1 MPVIR
6 ANRNENYTVMSNV
19 HLKDKRMTLKAKGLL
34 SVVLSLPPDWDYSFA
49 GLVAICKESETAM
62 KSALKEL
69 KEFGY
74 LTITKERDEK
84 GHFDYVYVF
93 NENPQTDLPVV
104 ENPVV
109 ENPPTDNPMVE
120 NVRQLNTNK
129 SNTKELN
136 TNKSNT
142 KRVKENTLT
151 LFEQLKDGYALGDN
165 LKEKIREWLQYK
177 QERKEQYKE
186 TGLKS
191 LLKQIQNKA
200 CTYGET
206 AVCNLID
213 DCMAN
218 NWKGII
224 WDRLNQQNTY
234 NKPKVVADKEKD
246 FSNSKAEETKK
257 QEQEEHERKL
267 REHVKK
273 LREMGY

>member
-62 KSALKEL
+62 KSAIKEL

-120 NVRQLNTNK
+120 NVRQLNTK
-129 SNTKELN
+129 ELNTKELN

-151 LFEQLKDGYALGDN
+151 LFEQLKDDYALGNN

-234 NKPKVVADKEKD
+234 NKSKVDNKT
-246 FSNSKAEETKK
+246 AEEKK
-257 QEQEEHERKL
+257 KADEEAEFRKL
-267 REHVKK
+267 QMQKAKELAAKGMSRWN
-273 LREMGY
+273 

>member
-1 MPVIR
+1 MIR

-62 KSALKEL
+62 KSAIKEL

-93 NENPQTDLPVV
+93 NENPPTDLPVV

-136 TNKSNT
+136 TKDKKENT
-142 KRVKENTLT
+142 KRKSNIPYQQIVDMYNDTCVSFPCVKTLSESRKKAIKARLNTYSIDDFRT
-151 LFEQLKDGYALGDN
+151 LFEKAESSDFLKGKNNRDWSATFDWLIKDSNMAKVLDGNYD
-165 LKEKIREWLQYK
+165 
-177 QERKEQYKE
+177 
-186 TGLKS
+186 
-191 LLKQIQNKA
+191 
-200 CTYGET
+200 
-206 AVCNLID
+206 
-213 DCMAN
+213 
-218 NWKGII
+218 
-224 WDRLNQQNTY
+224 
-234 NKPKVVADKEKD
+234 
-246 FSNSKAEETKK
+246 SKAERELDK
-257 QEQEEHERKL
+257 QREKEKEEEAEREKEE
-267 REHVKK
+267 REE
-273 LREMGY
+273 REFFERLLASGELDGL

>member
-62 KSALKEL
+62 KSAIKEL

-129 SNTKELN
+129 LNTKELN

-151 LFEQLKDGYALGDN
+151 LFEQLKDDYALGDN

-234 NKPKVVADKEKD
+234 NKSKVDDKT
-246 FSNSKAEETKK
+246 AEEKK
-257 QEQEEHERKL
+257 KADEEAEFRKL
-267 REHVKK
+267 QMQKAKELAAKGMSRWN
-273 LREMGY
+273 

>member
-34 SVVLSLPPDWDYSFA
+34 SVVLSLPPDWGYSFA

-62 KSALKEL
+62 KSAIKEL

-120 NVRQLNTNK
+120 NVRQLNTK
-129 SNTKELN
+129 ELNTKELN

-151 LFEQLKDGYALGDN
+151 LFEQLKDDYALGDN

-234 NKPKVVADKEKD
+234 NKSKVDDKT
-246 FSNSKAEETKK
+246 AEEKK
-257 QEQEEHERKL
+257 KADEEAEFRKL
-267 REHVKK
+267 QMQKAKELAAKGMSRWN
-273 LREMGY
+273 

>member
-1 MPVIR
+1 MAVIR
-6 ANRNENYTVMSNV
+6 ANKNKNYTVMSNQ
-19 HLKDKRMTLKAKGLL
+19 HLRDKRLSLKARGLL
-34 SVVLSLPPDWDYSFA
+34 STVLSLPEDWEYSIA

-62 KSALKEL
+62 KSAINEL
-69 KEFGY
+69 KALGY
-74 LTITKERDEK
+74 LEITKERNEK
-84 GHFDYVYVF
+84 GHFEYIYTF
-93 NENPQTDLPVV
+93 NENPPS
-104 ENPVV
+104 ENPTVEKPEV
-109 ENPPTDNPMVE
+109 ENPPVDYPGVE

-151 LFEQLKDGYALGDN
+151 LFEQLKDDYALGTN

-224 WDRLNQQNTY
+224 WDRLNQQSTY
-234 NKPKVVADKEKD
+234 NKPKGDNKT
-246 FSNSKAEETKK
+246 AEEKK
-257 QEQEEHERKL
+257 KADEEAEFRKL
-267 REHVKK
+267 QMQKAKELAAKGMSRWN
-273 LREMGY
+273 

>member
-34 SVVLSLPPDWDYSFA
+34 SVVLSLPPDWDYSFT

-62 KSALKEL
+62 KSAIKEL

-109 ENPPTDNPMVE
+109 ENPPTDNPTVE
-120 NVRQLNTNK
+120 NVRQLNTK
-129 SNTKELN
+129 ELNTKELN

-151 LFEQLKDGYALGDN
+151 LFEQLKDDYALGTN

-234 NKPKVVADKEKD
+234 NKSKVDDKT
-246 FSNSKAEETKK
+246 AEEKK
-257 QEQEEHERKL
+257 KADEEAEFRKL
-267 REHVKK
+267 QMQKAKELAAKGMSRWN
-273 LREMGY
+273 

>member
-1 MPVIR
+1 MAVIR
-6 ANRNENYTVMSNV
+6 ANKNKNYTVMSNQ
-19 HLKDKRMTLKAKGLL
+19 HLRDKRLSLKARGLL
-34 SVVLSLPPDWDYSFA
+34 STVLSLPEDWEYSIA

-62 KSALKEL
+62 KSAINEL
-69 KEFGY
+69 KALGY
-74 LTITKERDEK
+74 LEITKERNEK
-84 GHFDYVYVF
+84 GHFEYIYTF
-93 NENPQTDLPVV
+93 NENPPA
-104 ENPVV
+104 ENPTVEKPEV
-109 ENPPTDNPMVE
+109 ENPPVDYPGVE

-129 SNTKELN
+129 SNTKKLN

-151 LFEQLKDGYALGDN
+151 LFEQLKDDYALGTN

-234 NKPKVVADKEKD
+234 NKSKVDDKT
-246 FSNSKAEETKK
+246 AEEKK
-257 QEQEEHERKL
+257 KADEEAEFRKL
-267 REHVKK
+267 QMQKAKELAAKGMSRWK
-273 LREMGY
+273 

>member
-62 KSALKEL
+62 KSAIKEL

-120 NVRQLNTNK
+120 NVRQLNTK
-129 SNTKELN
+129 ELNTKELN

-151 LFEQLKDGYALGDN
+151 LFEQLKDDYALGTN

-224 WDRLNQQNTY
+224 WDRLNQQSTY
-234 NKPKVVADKEKD
+234 NKPKVDDKT
-246 FSNSKAEETKK
+246 AEEKK
-257 QEQEEHERKL
+257 KADEEAEFRKL
-267 REHVKK
+267 QMQKAKELAAKGMSRWN
-273 LREMGY
+273 

>member
-1 MPVIR
+1 MAVIR
-6 ANRNENYTVMSNV
+6 ANKNKNYTVMSNQ
-19 HLKDKRMTLKAKGLL
+19 HLRDKRLSLKARGLL
-34 SVVLSLPPDWDYSFA
+34 STVLSLPEDWEYSIA

-62 KSALKEL
+62 KSAINEL
-69 KEFGY
+69 KALGY
-74 LTITKERDEK
+74 LEITKERNEK
-84 GHFDYVYVF
+84 GHFEYIYTF
-93 NENPQTDLPVV
+93 NENPPS
-104 ENPVV
+104 ENPTVEKPEV
-109 ENPPTDNPMVE
+109 ENPPVDYPGVE

-206 AVCNLID
+206 AVCNLIE

-218 NWKGII
+218 N
-224 WDRLNQQNTY
+224 
-234 NKPKVVADKEKD
+234 
-246 FSNSKAEETKK
+246 
-257 QEQEEHERKL
+257 
-267 REHVKK
+267 
-273 LREMGY
+273 

>member
-62 KSALKEL
+62 KSAIKEL

-120 NVRQLNTNK
+120 NVRQLNTK
-129 SNTKELN
+129 ELNTKEL
-136 TNKSNT
+136 NT

-234 NKPKVVADKEKD
+234 NNPKGDNKT
-246 FSNSKAEETKK
+246 AEEKK
-257 QEQEEHERKL
+257 KADEEAEFRKL
-267 REHVKK
+267 QMQKAKELAAKGMSRWQ
-273 LREMGY
+273 

>member
-62 KSALKEL
+62 KSAIKEL

-84 GHFDYVYVF
+84 GHFDYIYVF

-142 KRVKENTLT
+142 KRVKRNTLA
-151 LFEQLKDGYALGDN
+151 LFEQLKDDYALGTN

-234 NKPKVVADKEKD
+234 NKPKGDNKT
-246 FSNSKAEETKK
+246 AEEKK
-257 QEQEEHERKL
+257 KADEEAEFRKL
-267 REHVKK
+267 QMQKAKELAAKGMSRWQ
-273 LREMGY
+273 

>member
-1 MPVIR
+1 MPKK
-6 ANRNENYTVMSNV
+6 ENGN
-19 HLKDKRMTLKAKGLL
+19 
-34 SVVLSLPPDWDYSFA
+34 
-49 GLVAICKESETAM
+49 
-62 KSALKEL
+62 
-69 KEFGY
+69 
-74 LTITKERDEK
+74 DEK
-84 GHFDYVYVF
+84 GEPIPYI
-93 NENPQTDLPVV
+93 NTDIKTPYIK
-104 ENPVV
+104 
-109 ENPPTDNPMVE
+109 TDN
-120 NVRQLNTNK
+120 
-129 SNTKELN
+129 KE
-136 TNKSNT
+136 K
-142 KRVKENTLT
+142 KRKENTLT

-234 NKPKVVADKEKD
+234 NKPKGDNKT
-246 FSNSKAEETKK
+246 AEEKK
-257 QEQEEHERKL
+257 KDDEEAEFRKL
-267 REHVKK
+267 QMQKAKELAAKGMSRWK
-273 LREMGY
+273 

>member
-1 MPVIR
+1 MAVIR
-6 ANRNENYTVMSNV
+6 ANKNKNYTVMSNQ
-19 HLKDKRMTLKAKGLL
+19 HLRDKRLSLKARGLL
-34 SVVLSLPPDWDYSFA
+34 STVLSLPEDWEYSIA

-62 KSALKEL
+62 KSAINEL
-69 KEFGY
+69 KALGY
-74 LTITKERDEK
+74 LEITKERNEK
-84 GHFDYVYVF
+84 GHFEYIYTF
-93 NENPQTDLPVV
+93 NENPPL
-104 ENPVV
+104 ENPTVEKPGV
-109 ENPPTDNPMVE
+109 ENPPVDYPGVE
-120 NVRQLNTNK
+120 NVRQLNTK
-129 SNTKELN
+129 ELNTKELN

-151 LFEQLKDGYALGDN
+151 LFEQLKDDYALGTN

-234 NKPKVVADKEKD
+234 NKSKVDDKA
-246 FSNSKAEETKK
+246 AEEKK
-257 QEQEEHERKL
+257 KADEEAEFRKL
-267 REHVKK
+267 QMQKAKELAAKGMSRWQ
-273 LREMGY
+273 

>member
-1 MPVIR
+1 MAVIR
-6 ANRNENYTVMSNV
+6 ANKNKNYTVMSNQ
-19 HLKDKRMTLKAKGLL
+19 HLRDKRLSLKARGLL
-34 SVVLSLPPDWDYSFA
+34 STVLSLPEDWEYSIA

-62 KSALKEL
+62 KSAINEL
-69 KEFGY
+69 KALGY
-74 LTITKERDEK
+74 LEITKERNEK
-84 GHFDYVYVF
+84 GHFEYIYTF
-93 NENPQTDLPVV
+93 NENPPS
-104 ENPVV
+104 ENPTVEKPGV
-109 ENPPTDNPMVE
+109 ENPPVDYPGVE

-224 WDRLNQQNTY
+224 WDRLNQQSTY
-234 NKPKVVADKEKD
+234 NKPKVDDKT
-246 FSNSKAEETKK
+246 AEEKK
-257 QEQEEHERKL
+257 KADEEAEFRKL
-267 REHVKK
+267 QMQKAKELAAKGMSRWK
-273 LREMGY
+273 

>member
-1 MPVIR
+1 MAVIR
-6 ANRNENYTVMSNV
+6 ANKNKNYTVMSNQ
-19 HLKDKRMTLKAKGLL
+19 HLRDKRLSLKARGLL
-34 SVVLSLPPDWDYSFA
+34 STVLSLPEDWEYSIA

-62 KSALKEL
+62 KSAINEL
-69 KEFGY
+69 KALGY
-74 LTITKERDEK
+74 LEITKERNEK
-84 GHFDYVYVF
+84 GHFEYIYTF
-93 NENPQTDLPVV
+93 NENPPS
-104 ENPVV
+104 ENPTVEKPEV
-109 ENPPTDNPMVE
+109 ENPPVDYPGVE

-129 SNTKELN
+129 SNTKKLN

-151 LFEQLKDGYALGDN
+151 LFEQLKDDYALGTN

-234 NKPKVVADKEKD
+234 NKSKVDDKT
-246 FSNSKAEETKK
+246 AEEKK
-257 QEQEEHERKL
+257 KADEEAEFRKL
-267 REHVKK
+267 QMQKAKELAAKGMSRWK
-273 LREMGY
+273 

>member
-62 KSALKEL
+62 KSAIKEL

-129 SNTKELN
+129 LNTKELN

-151 LFEQLKDGYALGDN
+151 LFEQLKDDYALGDN

-234 NKPKVVADKEKD
+234 NKSKVDDKT
-246 FSNSKAEETKK
+246 AEEKK
-257 QEQEEHERKL
+257 KADEEAEFRKL
-267 REHVKK
+267 QMQKAKELAAKGMSRWQ
-273 LREMGY
+273 